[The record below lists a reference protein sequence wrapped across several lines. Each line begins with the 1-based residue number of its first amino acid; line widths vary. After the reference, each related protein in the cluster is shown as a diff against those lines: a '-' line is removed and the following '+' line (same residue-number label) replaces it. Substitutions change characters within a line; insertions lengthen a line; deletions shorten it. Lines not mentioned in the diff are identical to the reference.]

1 MRGDRIRLVVLL
13 SSVNCV
19 IFVSGIITM
28 SFGGT
33 TNEMSISVMSD
44 FKWLNC
50 CEHAEARVR

>member
-1 MRGDRIRLVVLL
+1 
-13 SSVNCV
+13 
-19 IFVSGIITM
+19 M

-44 FKWLNC
+44 FKWLDC